1 MTIQSYITVDWDSS
15 PRIVNVAT
23 VASVTVQDLY
33 DSLRDIAAHNLAM
46 DDDDIVDAGGKEG
59 GVVGITMTL
68 KNAQVKFENT
78 GTPRLCKVSGGNLFA
93 VDTNGDD
100 MSPIAYN
107 TNVTVGYAQSTAAAM
122 AQDADIDTILAII
135 GTPTSTIASDL
146 DYIESQVDALPQTH
160 GTGLWEKKRGIFK

>member
-15 PRIVNVAT
+15 PRIVNVVT
-23 VASVTVQDLY
+23 VSNVTVQDIY
-33 DSLRDIAAHNLAM
+33 DTLRDICAHDVAM

-78 GTPRLCKVSGGNLFA
+78 GTPRICKVSGGNLFA
-93 VDTNGDD
+93 IDTNGDD
-100 MSPIAYN
+100 MAPIAYN
-107 TNVTVGYAQSTAAAM
+107 TNVTASYAQSTAAAM
-122 AQDADIDTILAII
+122 AQSAEIDSILARI
-135 GTPTSTIASDL
+135 GEPTSTIALDL